1 MEGII
6 YRMYSLYI
14 ALKDVTG
21 DINEIRVSGSFVRSK
36 LWLQIM
42 ADVFG
47 KVISLPNTLEGA
59 AFGAAILGLFS
70 IGQIKN
76 IKEGANNVKIIENF
90 YPNFDNHKKYQR
102 IYNLYE
108 RIYLNLQKE
117 FEEIVEIQKTF

>member
-76 IKEGANNVKIIENF
+76 IKEGANNVKIIE
-90 YPNFDNHKKYQR
+90 
-102 IYNLYE
+102 
-108 RIYLNLQKE
+108 
-117 FEEIVEIQKTF
+117 